1 MRISCQRKF
10 WITLS
15 LEPKSESRWSFFY
28 IFVISIPDESEQS
41 WCLISTSFTS
51 QTFTIKNPL
60 FGSVGIPRAR
70 TKAPRCYMEMF
81 HSDGALGPNSPP
93 PDFMT

>member
-15 LEPKSESRWSFFY
+15 LEPKSQSHWSIFY
-28 IFVISIPDESEQS
+28 IFAISIPDELEQS
-41 WCLISTSFTS
+41 CYLISTSFNS

-70 TKAPRCYMEMF
+70 TKAPRCHMELS
-81 HSDGALGPNSPP
+81 HRDRALGPNSPP
-93 PDFMT
+93 LDFMT